1 MAQVSTPLPHREGQE
16 VGLLQ
21 ALQTIGR
28 SQTDY
33 TIDILSD
40 GLGDL
45 RTSANVAGLPAPD
58 AVKRVCKGL
67 PVKVK
72 VRGPHIT
79 VEYDKKKEVRKLKLN
94 GNVQD
99 IRAHKPLIGA
109 TVELLDAD
117 SAVLQQVVAKHHY
130 TGYGEGGDVHEWDT
144 SDFSFTVP
152 ALPAKYIF
160 RVSLLGHRTAYIDY
174 SIDRIG
180 RREHERSLPPFYLYE
195 QSKMLQEVVVTASKV
210 KFYYKGDTLIYNA
223 DAFILAEG
231 SMLDALI
238 GQLRVWSCGA
248 TAASTTTASSSTT
261 CCSTASSSSAT
272 TAS

>member
-33 TIDILSD
+33 AIDILSD

-117 SAVLQQVVAKHHY
+117 STVLQQVVAKHHY
-130 TGYGEGGDVHEWDT
+130 TAYGEGGDVHEWDT
-144 SDFSFTVP
+144 SDFSTSGTP
-152 ALPAKYIF
+152 ATSASPYPPCPL
-160 RVSLLGHRTAYIDY
+160 
-174 SIDRIG
+174 SI
-180 RREHERSLPPFYLYE
+180 
-195 QSKMLQEVVVTASKV
+195 
-210 KFYYKGDTLIYNA
+210 
-223 DAFILAEG
+223 
-231 SMLDALI
+231 
-238 GQLRVWSCGA
+238 
-248 TAASTTTASSSTT
+248 SSV
-261 CCSTASSSSAT
+261 
-272 TAS
+272 